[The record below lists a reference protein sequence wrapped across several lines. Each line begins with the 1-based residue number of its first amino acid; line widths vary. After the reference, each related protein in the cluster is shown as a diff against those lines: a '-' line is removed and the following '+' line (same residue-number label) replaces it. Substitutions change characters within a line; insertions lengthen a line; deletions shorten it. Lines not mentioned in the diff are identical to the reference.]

1 MSDKIIV
8 YTDGGSR
15 GNPGSAAIGVVIY
28 DGTGHLLKSYGKAIG
43 IATNNEAE
51 YGAVIFALQ
60 KVKALLG
67 GEKIK
72 KIQCE
77 VRMDSELVC
86 RQLNGGY
93 KIEQE
98 RLFPLFIKIWNL
110 RIDFGPS
117 PRRPALRRMLRQD
130 ESGLWSREGGSL
142 VFVHVPREQNR
153 EADAQVNQALDR
165 EQQNLFTR

>member
-1 MSDKIIV
+1 MKKENIIIV

-15 GNPGSAAIGVVIY
+15 GNPGPAAIGVAIY
-28 DGTGHLLKSYGKAIG
+28 NERGDMLKSYGKTIG

-77 VRMDSELVC
+77 VRMDSQLVA
-86 RQLNGGY
+86 RQLNGEY
-93 KIEQE
+93 KIEEE
-98 RLFPLFIKIWNL
+98 RLFPYFIKIWNL
-110 RIDFGPS
+110 KMDFAGVS
-117 PRRPALRRMLRQD
+117 
-130 ESGLWSREGGSL
+130 
-142 VFVHVPREQNR
+142 FTHVPREQNR
-153 EADAQVNQALDR
+153 EADRRVNEALDK
-165 EQQNLFTR
+165 EQQELF

>member
-1 MSDKIIV
+1 MPNKIIM

-15 GNPGSAAIGVVIY
+15 GNPGPAAIGVAIY
-28 DGTGHLLKSYGKAIG
+28 NERGDMLKSYGKAIG

-86 RQLNGGY
+86 RQLNSEY

-110 RIDFGPS
+110 RIDFG
-117 PRRPALRRMLRQD
+117 ALT
-130 ESGLWSREGGSL
+130 
-142 VFVHVPREQNR
+142 FVHVPREQNR